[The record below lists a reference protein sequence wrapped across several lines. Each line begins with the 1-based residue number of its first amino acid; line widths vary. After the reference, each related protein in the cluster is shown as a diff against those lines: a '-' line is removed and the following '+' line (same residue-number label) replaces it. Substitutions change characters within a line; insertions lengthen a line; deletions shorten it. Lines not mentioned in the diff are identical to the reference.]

1 MEEKVILVDSDD
13 HEIGIAEKL
22 RTHREG
28 ALHRAFSIFVFNSKG
43 ELLLQKRAKGKY
55 HSAGL
60 WTNTCCG
67 HPRPKE
73 PIQQAVHRRLMEEMG
88 FDCDLKE
95 IFSFTYKVQL
105 ANDLVE
111 HEYDYVFMGTYD
123 GDPTPSPEEAD
134 DWKWTDLE
142 ELRTDVQMNPD
153 RYAAWF
159 RICIDKLIW
168 HVRHSGAFHRGEST
182 RGLAT
187 RETQARRQGTVDS
200 TPWEQLGEALPGAVR
215 LSPQCSDAE

>member
-168 HVRHSGAFHRGEST
+168 HVRHSGAFHRGESHQRT
-182 RGLAT
+182 GNMRNTSPAAGY
-187 RETQARRQGTVDS
+187 RRLHSVGTAGRS
-200 TPWEQLGEALPGAVR
+200 PLGSGQVKPAV
-215 LSPQCSDAE
+215 Q

>member
-67 HPRPKE
+67 HPRPNE
-73 PIQQAVHRRLMEEMG
+73 NRRDAARRRLKEEMG
-88 FDCDLKE
+88 IDCELAE
-95 IFSFTYKVQL
+95 IFSFVYRAAL
-105 ANDLVE
+105 SSGLIE
-111 HEYDYVFMGTYD
+111 HEYDYVFFGNHD
-123 GDPTPSPEEAD
+123 GEPAPNPEEAE
-134 DWKWTDLE
+134 DWKWVE
-142 ELRTDVQMNPD
+142 M
-153 RYAAWF
+153 
-159 RICIDKLIW
+159 
-168 HVRHSGAFHRGEST
+168 
-182 RGLAT
+182 
-187 RETQARRQGTVDS
+187 
-200 TPWEQLGEALPGAVR
+200 EQLKADLKSNPHAYTFWLAACLDRVIAHIR
-215 LSPQCSDAE
+215 

>member
-1 MEEKVILVDSDD
+1 MAVEFWGHDMEEKVILVDEDN
-13 HEIGIAEKL
+13 HEIGTAEKL

-28 ALHRAFSIFVFNSKG
+28 ALHRAFSIFVFNSNG

-73 PIQQAVHRRLMEEMG
+73 PLQQAVHRRLMEEMG

-159 RICIDKLIW
+159 RICIDKLI
-168 HVRHSGAFHRGEST
+168 
-182 RGLAT
+182 
-187 RETQARRQGTVDS
+187 
-200 TPWEQLGEALPGAVR
+200 
-215 LSPQCSDAE
+215 